1 MLLQNVEDYNL
12 FTCFFNSITETFVP
26 LCTLKVKKVIILKV
40 FCIISSDLLNFLF
53 TGIGY
58 GFINTLMPVILN
70 TYFLNLRATAN
81 GIANSGSCIGSII
94 LPILFE
100 QLIAAYGLSGC
111 FLLTGSL
118 VLHLTIA
125 GALMRPPPWLKTKK
139 ESKQKIILKYKPVP
153 TEQISD
159 VANSEPGGPA
169 KLNEVR
175 PKEDYTR
182 KTDTK
187 ISNDFERTDAE
198 CLINKDGAN
207 PIILPAS
214 EMKTKDTDKVHS
226 LRTRSLLRGSAT
238 NILPLTVFESFC
250 SVLTCPMFY
259 VTAVTNV
266 CFYFL
271 YHMYVVI
278 IVDYTLDS
286 GVLDSDAK
294 NILFAFA
301 ISDLFGRLCLGWI
314 TDRKFISRPRYV
326 MMCMLLIGLVFFA
339 FPYATGY
346 ASLIIVSCLYGL
358 LLGCTMVVF
367 PILLVDFCG
376 IELHAVAYGCMCF
389 MNGFASFIRPFLIG
403 KFTKCFL

>member
-1 MLLQNVEDYNL
+1 
-12 FTCFFNSITETFVP
+12 
-26 LCTLKVKKVIILKV
+26 
-40 FCIISSDLLNFLF
+40 
-53 TGIGY
+53 
-58 GFINTLMPVILN
+58 MPVILN

-94 LPILFE
+94 LPIVFE

-111 FLLTGSL
+111 FLLTGSI

-125 GALMRPPPWLKTKK
+125 GALMRPPPWLKSKK
-139 ESKQKIILKYKPVP
+139 ENKQKILLKYKPVP
-153 TEQISD
+153 TEQTTDI
-159 VANSEPGGPA
+159 VNSGSFSPA
-169 KLNEVR
+169 KQNEVC

-182 KTDTK
+182 RTETK
-187 ISNDFERTDAE
+187 ILNDFERTEAE

-207 PIILPAS
+207 PIILPSS
-214 EMKTKDTDKVHS
+214 ELKAKDADKVHS
-226 LRTRSLLRGSAT
+226 LKTISLHRGSVT
-238 NILPLTVFESFC
+238 STLPLTVLESFR

-278 IVDYTLDS
+278 IVDYALDS
-286 GVLDSDAK
+286 EVLDSDAK

-314 TDRKFISRPRYV
+314 TDRKFVTRPRFV

-389 MNGFASFIRPFLIG
+389 MNGFASFTRPFLIG
-403 KFTKCFL
+403 KLTKYFL

>member
-1 MLLQNVEDYNL
+1 
-12 FTCFFNSITETFVP
+12 
-26 LCTLKVKKVIILKV
+26 
-40 FCIISSDLLNFLF
+40 
-53 TGIGY
+53 
-58 GFINTLMPVILN
+58 MPVILN

-125 GALMRPPPWLKTKK
+125 GALMRPPPWLKSK
-139 ESKQKIILKYKPVP
+139 EENKQKILLEYKPVP
-153 TEQISD
+153 TEQTSD
-159 VANSEPGGPA
+159 VVNSESGSPA
-169 KLNEVR
+169 KQIEVR
-175 PKEDYTR
+175 PKENCTR
-182 KTDTK
+182 KTETK
-187 ISNDFERTDAE
+187 ILNDFERTADAE

-207 PIILPAS
+207 PVIVPAS
-214 EMKTKDTDKVHS
+214 EYKTKDAEKVNS
-226 LRTRSLLRGSAT
+226 LKTIALVRGSAT
-238 NILPLTVFESFC
+238 RILPLTVFESFC

-278 IVDYTLDS
+278 IVDYALDS

-294 NILFAFA
+294 NVLFAFA

-389 MNGFASFIRPFLIG
+389 LNGFASFIRPFLIG
-403 KFTKCFL
+403 KLMQDFL

>member
-1 MLLQNVEDYNL
+1 
-12 FTCFFNSITETFVP
+12 
-26 LCTLKVKKVIILKV
+26 
-40 FCIISSDLLNFLF
+40 
-53 TGIGY
+53 
-58 GFINTLMPVILN
+58 MPVILN

-94 LPILFE
+94 LPIVFE

-111 FLLTGSL
+111 FLLTGSI

-125 GALMRPPPWLKTKK
+125 GALMRPPPWLKSKK
-139 ESKQKIILKYKPVP
+139 ENKQKILLKYKPVP
-153 TEQISD
+153 TEQSTDLGSD
-159 VANSEPGGPA
+159 SPT
-169 KLNEVR
+169 KQNEIC
-175 PKEDYTR
+175 PKEDCAR
-182 KTDTK
+182 KTETK
-187 ISNDFERTDAE
+187 ILNDFERAEAE

-207 PIILPAS
+207 PVILPAS
-214 EMKTKDTDKVHS
+214 ELKTDKVHS
-226 LRTRSLLRGSAT
+226 LKRISFHRGSKT
-238 NILPLTVFESFC
+238 SILPLTVFESFC

-278 IVDYTLDS
+278 IVDYALDS

-314 TDRKFISRPRYV
+314 TDRKFVSRPRFV

-346 ASLIIVSCLYGL
+346 ASLITVSCLYGL

-389 MNGFASFIRPFLIG
+389 MNGFASFTRPFLIG
-403 KFTKCFL
+403 KFMKYFS